1 MIELNKLYLKLK
13 PTHIA
18 ILIYFFIN
26 KNEVSLN
33 KINYSF
39 RLTFYKY
46 CNELHN
52 MGLLEKE
59 NSFKDE
65 RIVIYRLSKKGYN
78 IAKRLYEIYILLKE
92 DNNYGKG
99 DKS

>member
-13 PTHIA
+13 ATHIA

-33 KINYSF
+33 KINYSYRF
-39 RLTFYKY
+39 TFYKY
-46 CNELHN
+46 CNELYN

-59 NSFKDE
+59 NSLKDG
-65 RIVIYRLSKKGYN
+65 RIIVYRLTKNGYN
-78 IAKRLYEIYILLKE
+78 IAKRLYEIYILLK
-92 DNNYGKG
+92 DNNYDER